1 MELMSSAEVQ
11 EFLGIKANHLHQLN
25 YRKQLSWVERQGKK
39 VFFNRVDVENFKAK
53 KGNHAI

>member
-1 MELMSSAEVQ
+1 MSSVEVQ

>member
-1 MELMSSAEVQ
+1 MSSAEVQ

-53 KGNHAI
+53 KGNHDI